1 MKLTEL
7 ITEKELKEMAL
18 NEYRRRIVLYRLID
32 EKMKKKYGMSFE
44 EFEKKN
50 IVKEKGFS
58 WDVEKDA
65 IEWEHALESLRT
77 LTEKLR
83 KIEKIDD

>member
-65 IEWEHALESLRT
+65 MEGEHALESLRT

>member
-1 MKLTEL
+1 MKITEL

-18 NEYRRRIVLYRLID
+18 NEYRRRIVFYRLID

-65 IEWEHALESLRT
+65 MEWEHALESLNT
-77 LTEKLR
+77 LNEKLR

>member
-65 IEWEHALESLRT
+65 MEWEHALESLRT

>member
-1 MKLTEL
+1 MKITEL

-18 NEYRRRIVLYRLID
+18 NEYRRKIVFYRLID
-32 EKMKKKYGMSFE
+32 EKMKKKYGMTFE

-50 IVKEKGFS
+50 IVKEKDFS

-77 LTEKLR
+77 ITEKLR

>member
-32 EKMKKKYGMSFE
+32 EKMKKIRHE
-44 EFEKKN
+44 
-50 IVKEKGFS
+50 
-58 WDVEKDA
+58 
-65 IEWEHALESLRT
+65 L
-77 LTEKLR
+77 
-83 KIEKIDD
+83 

>member
-1 MKLTEL
+1 
-7 ITEKELKEMAL
+7 
-18 NEYRRRIVLYRLID
+18 
-32 EKMKKKYGMSFE
+32 MSFE

-65 IEWEHALESLRT
+65 MEWEHALESLKT
-77 LTEKLR
+77 LTEKIR

>member
-18 NEYRRRIVLYRLID
+18 NEYKRRIVFYRLID

-44 EFEKKN
+44 EFDKKN

-65 IEWEHALESLRT
+65 MEWEHALESLRT

>member
-1 MKLTEL
+1 MKITEF

-18 NEYRRRIVLYRLID
+18 NEYRRKIVLYRLID

-65 IEWEHALESLRT
+65 MEWEHALESLIT

>member
-18 NEYRRRIVLYRLID
+18 NEYKRRIVFYRLID

-65 IEWEHALESLRT
+65 MEWEHALESLRT